1 MKLLSIFLAI
11 FVIFLENSCND
22 MKQKVLNSD
31 EMMIRMSEIGVD
43 SVYLNEYLRILK
55 EESEASVRL
64 EPGVISIYPMFQK
77 ENPTEIRILEIY
89 ANKKAYES
97 HLQTPHFKTYKTS
110 TLNMVKSLKLID
122 MEPIDKNSMPNIF
135 KKLDQTEYQ
144 KNEAESLTRTV

>member
-1 MKLLSIFLAI
+1 
-11 FVIFLENSCND
+11 

-31 EMMIRMSEIGVD
+31 EMMIRISEIGID
-43 SVYLNEYLRILK
+43 SVYLNEYIRILK

-97 HLQTPHFKTYKTS
+97 HLQTPHFKTYKSS
-110 TLNMVKSLKLID
+110 TLKMVKTLKLVD
-122 MEPIDKNSMPNIF
+122 MEPIDINAMPKIF
-135 KKLDQTEYQ
+135 KKLDQTENP
-144 KNEAESLTRTV
+144 K

>member
-1 MKLLSIFLAI
+1 MKLLRVLLSIF
-11 FVIFLENSCND
+11 VILLGNSCSD

-31 EMMIRMSEIGVD
+31 EMMIRISEIGID
-43 SVYLNEYLRILK
+43 SVYLSEYIRILK

-64 EPGVISIYPMFQK
+64 EQGVISIYPMFQK

-110 TLNMVKSLKLID
+110 TLKMVKSLRLID
-122 MEPIDKNSMPNIF
+122 MEPIDKKSMPNIF
-135 KKLDQTEYQ
+135 KKLDQTEIP
-144 KNEAESLTRTV
+144 KK